1 MGERDRTDRHN
12 PNGGGGDPNY
22 SSMYGMVWYG
32 MVWYSSM
39 GENQSA
45 PLVLKFSQK
54 EQLFQWLTN

>member
-32 MVWYSSM
+32 IAAW
-39 GENQSA
+39 A
-45 PLVLKFSQK
+45 K
-54 EQLFQWLTN
+54 TNPPHWC